1 MLTNKLHSNKV
12 FCIAIFI
19 LAIGFLHAQ
28 ETVKL
33 VILHTNDTHSQVEP
47 TDLTARY
54 PDMGGYAR
62 RMGMIEKIRAE
73 EPHVL
78 LLDAGDYWQGS
89 PYFNFFNGRI
99 EIDAMNRMK
108 YDAAILGNHE
118 FDNGVDTLISVL
130 STAKFPVLCANY
142 EISNKALAKII
153 KPYQI
158 IKRGGVKIGVFGLSV
173 KLDGLVMADNF
184 KGVVY
189 NDPVEAAI
197 QMSDYLKNEQKCD
210 VVICLSHLGV
220 FEKDGTIAEYN
231 NIVTDFN
238 IATATRCVDVVIGGH
253 SHSLIENATVP
264 NADGK
269 PVVIAQM
276 GKSGLYLGRIDLV
289 LEEDLD
295 NK

>member
-1 MLTNKLHSNKV
+1 MLINKIHLNRIL
-12 FCIAIFI
+12 CIAVFVLTIGI
-19 LAIGFLHAQ
+19 LYAQ

-47 TDLTARY
+47 TSA
-54 PDMGGYAR
+54 DMGGYAR

-73 EPHVL
+73 EPNVL
-78 LLDAGDYWQGS
+78 LFDAGDYCQGT

-108 YDAAILGNHE
+108 YDAVILGNHE
-118 FDNGVDTLISVL
+118 FDNGVDTLVAVL
-130 STAKFPVLCANY
+130 STAKFPVLCTNY

-220 FEKDGTIAEYN
+220 FEKDGIITEYRSA
-231 NIVTDFN
+231 VTDFN
-238 IATATRCVDVVIGGH
+238 IAAATTSVDIIIGGH
-253 SHSLIENATVP
+253 SHSLLENTTLP

-269 PVVIAQM
+269 PVIIAQM

-289 LEEDLD
+289 LETQ
-295 NK
+295 